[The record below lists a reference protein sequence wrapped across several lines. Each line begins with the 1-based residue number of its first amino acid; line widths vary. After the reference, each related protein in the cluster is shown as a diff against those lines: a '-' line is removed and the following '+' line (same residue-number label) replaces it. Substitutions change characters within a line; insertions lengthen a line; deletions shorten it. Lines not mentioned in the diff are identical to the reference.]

1 MFRKFGLMIF
11 IIALVAILAACGQG
25 GDEGFD
31 LDSTSWI
38 LTSLNGDSPIAGV
51 TFSLNFSGGRVNGT
65 AGCNSFFGGYTQ
77 DGDTVSMPL
86 LAMTEMYCMDPD
98 GLMDQ
103 EGSYLQVLGQVDS
116 FSVTGIQLRLE
127 TIDGAFLLFEAEE

>member
-1 MFRKFGLMIF
+1 MFRKLGLMIF
-11 IIALVAILAACGQG
+11 IFTLMAILAACGQG
-25 GDEGFD
+25 GDEVID
-31 LDSTSWI
+31 LDGTSWI
-38 LTSLNGDSPIAGV
+38 LTSLNGDSPIAGA
-51 TFSLNFSGGRVNGT
+51 TFSLNFSEGQAQGT

-77 DGDTVSMPL
+77 DGDSFSMPL

-116 FSVTGIQLRLE
+116 FSVTGSQLRLE
-127 TIDGAFLLFEAEE
+127 TIDGAFLLFEVEE